1 MLGLN
6 PKDFDAVTNATPSQ
20 IKEVLVV
27 DAELLAVDLN
37 WHMSIQDVS

>member
-20 IKEVLVV
+20 VKEVLGV
-27 DAELLAVDLN
+27 DAVLLVVVLS
-37 WHMSIQDVS
+37 WHMSILGVS